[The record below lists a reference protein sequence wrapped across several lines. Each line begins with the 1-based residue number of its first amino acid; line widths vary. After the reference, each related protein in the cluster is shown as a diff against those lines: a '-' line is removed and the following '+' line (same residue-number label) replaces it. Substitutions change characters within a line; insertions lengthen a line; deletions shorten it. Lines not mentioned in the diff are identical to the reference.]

1 MFGVGE
7 GDGIKVGNVDE
18 EVVWVV
24 GGVGLVC
31 VGEVVYEIMDVVLL
45 IVGVKG
51 GLKCLYFR
59 EEGVE
64 GEVGLGLLV
73 VEMVDGVDVDV

>member
-1 MFGVGE
+1 M
-7 GDGIKVGNVDE
+7 
-18 EVVWVV
+18 
-24 GGVGLVC
+24 
-31 VGEVVYEIMDVVLL
+31 VLL